1 VALFQ
6 KSCAAVALT
15 VDRLDVFF
23 GLLRSVER
31 VFKFTVELSGQ
42 ELLDTVD
49 GMIGDTLQ
57 HTPQIAQSIRNHEGL
72 KVFLD

>member
-1 VALFQ
+1 
-6 KSCAAVALT
+6 
-15 VDRLDVFF
+15 
-23 GLLRSVER
+23 VER
-31 VFKFTVELSGQ
+31 VFKFTVEVSGQ

-49 GMIGDTLQ
+49 GMIGDRFQ